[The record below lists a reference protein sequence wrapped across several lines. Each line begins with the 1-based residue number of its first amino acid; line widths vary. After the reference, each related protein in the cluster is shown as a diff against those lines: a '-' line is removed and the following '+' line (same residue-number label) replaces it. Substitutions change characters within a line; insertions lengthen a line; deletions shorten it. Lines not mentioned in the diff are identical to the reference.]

1 MSYSCSPRAML
12 GTRKGASFQK
22 TSKKLLFVE
31 FAMLFG
37 LDI

>member
-1 MSYSCSPRAML
+1 MSIALAPYS
-12 GTRKGASFQK
+12 GRKKEPASKK

-31 FAMLFG
+31 FAMLFR